1 MDDLVEQFENYAD
14 WVGDKSALYE
24 RVTRAGADDDLLLD
38 IAAEAQDGQ
47 PGPETLL
54 AAVHA
59 LLLEDSDHPL
69 ARFYPTC
76 GGTVPDEDPFPAFR
90 EFCASNED
98 RLRELVATRRTQT
111 NDIGRSAALVP
122 AFERVART
130 AGTRR
135 LALVE
140 IGASAGLNLCWD
152 RYAYEYGEAGTAG
165 STDAPVR
172 IRTDVRGD
180 RTPPLP
186 DDDLSVERRVGV
198 DLNPLDVTD
207 PADARWLRA
216 LVHPGL
222 ERRHERLD
230 AAIGIAR
237 EDPPELVAGDAVEE
251 LPALLDEA
259 PEDAGEQSSPS
270 PHSTPSREDA
280 DEQSSSSLGSASPR
294 QDAALV
300 VFSTYV
306 LYQLD
311 DETIAELRALLAE
324 HSRERPIYWLSLD
337 PEEHRAPAT
346 YRLVAFEGGDAVTE
360 SQIAEF
366 EPYGDWIRW
375 LDG

>member
-1 MDDLVEQFENYAD
+1 MDDLAEQFETYAN
-14 WVGDKSALYE
+14 WVGEKSPLYE

-59 LLLEDSDHPL
+59 LLLKDSDHPL

-76 GGTVPDEDPFPAFR
+76 GDAEPAGVGDELDEDTVPAFR

-111 NDIGRSAALVP
+111 NDVGRSAALVP
-122 AFERVART
+122 AFKHVART
-130 AGTRR
+130 AETRG

-152 RYAYEYGEAGTAG
+152 RYAYEYEEAGTAG
-165 STDAPVR
+165 PADAPVR

-186 DDDLSVERRVGV
+186 DDDLSVVHRAGV

-230 AAIGIAR
+230 AAIEVAQ
-237 EDPPELVAGDAVEE
+237 EEPPELVAGDAVTE
-251 LPALLDEA
+251 LPGLLDEA
-259 PEDAGEQSSPS
+259 PED
-270 PHSTPSREDA
+270 ST
-280 DEQSSSSLGSASPR
+280 
-294 QDAALV
+294 LV

-324 HSRERPIYWLSLD
+324 RSRDRPVYWLSLD
-337 PEEHRAPAT
+337 PEENRAPAR
-346 YRLVAFEGGDAVTE
+346 YRLVAFEGGDAVAE

-366 EPYGDWIRW
+366 EPYGEWIRW

>member
-1 MDDLVEQFENYAD
+1 MDDLVEQFEAYAD
-14 WVGDKSALYE
+14 WVGDKSPLYE

-38 IAAEAQDGQ
+38 IAGEAREGQ

-59 LLLEDSDHPL
+59 LLLQDSDHPL

-76 GGTVPDEDPFPAFR
+76 GGDASARGSDVPDEDPFPAFR

-111 NDIGRSAALVP
+111 NDVGRSAALVP

-152 RYAYEYGEAGTAG
+152 RYAYEYGDAGTAG
-165 STDAPVR
+165 SADAPVR
-172 IRTDVRGD
+172 IECELRGD
-180 RTPPLP
+180 GTPPLP
-186 DDDLSVERRVGV
+186 ETELSVERRVGV

-222 ERRHERLD
+222 RRRHERLD
-230 AAIGIAR
+230 AAIEIAR
-237 EDPPELVAGDAVEE
+237 DDPPDLVAGDAIAE

-259 PEDAGEQSSPS
+259 PDNS
-270 PHSTPSREDA
+270 
-280 DEQSSSSLGSASPR
+280 
-294 QDAALV
+294 ALV

-311 DETIAELRALLAE
+311 DETIGELRGLLAE
-324 HSRERPIYWLSLD
+324 HSRDQPVYWLSLD
-337 PEEHRAPAT
+337 PEENRAPAT
-346 YRLVAFEGGDAVTE
+346 YRLVRFAGGDAVSE

-366 EPYGDWIRW
+366 DPYGDWIRW

>member
-1 MDDLVEQFENYAD
+1 MDDLGEQFEVYAD

-38 IAAEAQDGQ
+38 IAREAREGQ

-59 LLLEDSDHPL
+59 LLLEDGDHPL

-76 GGTVPDEDPFPAFR
+76 GGDAPACVGDAPDEDPFPAFR
-90 EFCASNED
+90 EFCASNEK

-111 NDIGRSAALVP
+111 NDVGRSAALVP

-130 AGTRR
+130 AGSSR
-135 LALVE
+135 LAMVE

-165 STDAPVR
+165 PTDAPVR
-172 IRTDVRGD
+172 IQTDVRGD
-180 RTPPLP
+180 RPPPLP

-222 ERRHERLD
+222 RRRHERLD
-230 AAIGIAR
+230 AAIEVAQ
-237 EDPPELVAGDAVEE
+237 EDPPELVSGDAVAK
-251 LPALLDEA
+251 LPALLDTA
-259 PEDAGEQSSPS
+259 PDNS
-270 PHSTPSREDA
+270 
-280 DEQSSSSLGSASPR
+280 
-294 QDAALV
+294 ALV

-324 HSRERPIYWLSLD
+324 HSRDRPVYWLSLD
-337 PEEHRAPAT
+337 PEENRAPAR
-346 YRLVAFEGGDAVTE
+346 YRLVAFEGGDAVAE

-375 LDG
+375 LGE

>member
-1 MDDLVEQFENYAD
+1 MDDLVAQFEDYAD

-24 RVTRAGADDDLLLD
+24 RITRAGADDDLLLD

-54 AAVHA
+54 AAAHA
-59 LLLEDSDHPL
+59 LLLKDGDHPL

-76 GGTVPDEDPFPAFR
+76 GGDASLSVGDAPHEDPVPAFR

-122 AFERVART
+122 AFEHVART

-152 RYAYEYGEAGTAG
+152 RYAYEYGDAGTAG
-165 STDAPVR
+165 PADAPVR
-172 IRTDVRGD
+172 IQTEVRGD

-186 DDDLSVERRVGV
+186 DDDLSVEHRVGV

-207 PADARWLRA
+207 RADARWLRA

-222 ERRHERLD
+222 RRRHERLG
-230 AAIGIAR
+230 AAIGVAR
-237 EDPPELVAGDAVEE
+237 EDPPELVAGDAVAE

-270 PHSTPSREDA
+270 PHSTPSREDT
-280 DEQSSSSLGSASPR
+280 
-294 QDAALV
+294 ALV

-337 PEEHRAPAT
+337 PDEHRAPAT
-346 YRLVAFEGGDAVTE
+346 YRLVAFEGGDAVAE

-366 EPYGDWIRW
+366 DPYGDWIRW